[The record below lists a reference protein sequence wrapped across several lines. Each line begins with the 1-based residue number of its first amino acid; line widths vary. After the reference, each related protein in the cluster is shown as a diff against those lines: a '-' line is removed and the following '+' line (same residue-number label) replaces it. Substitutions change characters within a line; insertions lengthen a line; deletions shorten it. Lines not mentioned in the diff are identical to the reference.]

1 MCLFRD
7 GSMGLGVAFHR
18 IQGRIQ
24 HKALGG
30 AIMCGQ
36 LVGGRSRTL
45 VCLQAHPAS
54 AHAPKCV
61 GWPLDVVWIVLCLCS
76 HCRGF
81 SDRPCSCGLDVG
93 LQLLRQCTLTRGPS
107 HHGVHCLSQPSW
119 LAANSYCLNCKQL
132 LPTILLEGDIS
143 QV

>member
-1 MCLFRD
+1 MAAWDLVLPFIVSKVTFSIKPWVVLSCVNSL
-7 GSMGLGVAFHR
+7 LAVA
-18 IQGRIQ
+18 
-24 HKALGG
+24 A
-30 AIMCGQ
+30 
-36 LVGGRSRTL
+36 RTL

-107 HHGVHCLSQPSW
+107 HHGVHCFSQPSW

-132 LPTILLEGDIS
+132 LPTILLEVDIS